1 MSINHRGPSN
11 GPAPHPVTEPEATR
25 PARRVSPWGAGAL
38 GLLSGGLALAVA
50 DLVAGLVAPAASPV
64 LAVGA
69 AFIDRTPGWLKD
81 AAIARFGTNDKTV
94 LLTGMGVVLAVL
106 STLAGVVAVRS
117 TRAVT
122 IGAGALAAVAALAAV
137 TRPGA
142 GPVWVVPTIVGVAA
156 GLTALLRLVRGR
168 RTPPRPPATAPETVG
183 SRREVLVGVGAV
195 AGLAALS
202 AVGGRTL
209 ASRGSS
215 PTQVVLPPARKPVA
229 APSAATQ
236 LSLAG
241 LTPLVTSNPDFYRI
255 DTALSVPQ
263 VDVTNW
269 RVRVHGMVQR
279 EFDVDLHEL
288 LSGPLVER
296 WLTLACVSNEV
307 GGTLAGNARWLGYPL
322 AVLLQRAV
330 PDPRADM
337 VLSTSADG
345 WTCSTPLEALTDG
358 RDALLAVGM
367 NGNPLPPEHGFPARM
382 VVPGLYGY
390 VSATKWVVDLEVT
403 RFDRATAYW
412 TSRGYSAQAPI
423 RTFSRI
429 DVPKP
434 FARVTAGP
442 TQVAGVAW
450 AQHRGI
456 ERVQVRVD
464 GGPWSDAR
472 LADALSRD
480 TWRQWV
486 WAWQATRGQHTLE
499 VAATDGQGQ
508 TQPESRRPPRPDGA
522 TGWHSVVVQV
532 T

>member
-1 MSINHRGPSN
+1 V
-11 GPAPHPVTEPEATR
+11 AHPE
-25 PARRVSPWGAGAL
+25 RRVGPWGAAGL
-38 GLLSGGLALAVA
+38 GLVCGALALATA
-50 DLVAGLVAPAASPV
+50 DLVAALVAPAASPV

-81 AAIARFGTNDKTV
+81 AAVTWFGTNDKAV
-94 LLTGMGVVLAVL
+94 LLAGMAVVLAAL
-106 STLAGVVAVRS
+106 SAGAGVVATRS
-117 TRAVT
+117 VGAVAT
-122 IGAGALAAVAALAAV
+122 GAAALATVAALAAL
-137 TRPGA
+137 TRPGS
-142 GPVWVVPTIVGVAA
+142 GPLSVVPTVVGVML
-156 GLTALLRLVRGR
+156 GVLALLRLVRGR
-168 RTPPRPPATAPETVG
+168 RTSPRRLVTDPATSGT
-183 SRREVLVGVGAV
+183 RREMLVGAAAV
-195 AGLAALS
+195 AGLATLS
-202 AVGGRTL
+202 AAGGR
-209 ASRGSS
+209 AAAARGSS
-215 PTQVVLPPARKPVA
+215 STQVVLPAAENPLAAPPVA
-229 APSAATQ
+229 AQ
-236 LSLAG
+236 LALPG
-241 LTPLVTSNPDFYRI
+241 LTPLVTSAPDFYRI
-255 DTALSVPQ
+255 DTALSVPAI
-263 VDVTNW
+263 DVTNW
-269 RVRVHGMVQR
+269 RLRVHGMVQR
-279 EFDVDLHEL
+279 EFEVDLHDL

-322 AVLLQRAV
+322 ATLLQRAMPAV
-330 PDPRADM
+330 DADM

-412 TSRGYSAQAPI
+412 TSRGYAAQAPI

-434 FARVTAGP
+434 FARVAAGP

-456 ERVQVRVD
+456 EQVQVRVD
-464 GGPWSDAR
+464 GGFWHDAR
-472 LADALSRD
+472 LADALSKD

-486 WAWQATRGQHTLE
+486 WPWLATPGRHTLE